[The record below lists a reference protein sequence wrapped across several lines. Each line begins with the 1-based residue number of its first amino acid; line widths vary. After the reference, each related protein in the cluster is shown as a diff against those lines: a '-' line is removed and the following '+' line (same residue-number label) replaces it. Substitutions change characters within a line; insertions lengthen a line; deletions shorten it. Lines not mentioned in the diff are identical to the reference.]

1 MNVRKSRLGAC
12 AIITKEKLGSIRER
26 DYSTILSVSR
36 KHDHTDFGLPGGKV
50 DEDETVY
57 EALVREIREET
68 GIAIYDAVPIYFRE
82 GHEHLTVVYIVTD
95 YAGDP
100 EQMESGKVE
109 WNSWEVLKGGSFGD
123 YNKNLEA
130 HIKMLINNDT
140 NV

>member
-26 DYSTILSVSR
+26 DYDTILSVSR

-50 DEDETVY
+50 DEGETVY
-57 EALVREIREET
+57 EALVREVREET
-68 GIAIYDAVPIYFRE
+68 GLSIYDAVPIYFRE

-100 EQMESGKVE
+100 EQMESGRVE
-109 WNSWEVLKGGSFGD
+109 WNDWETLKRGSFGD
-123 YNKNLEA
+123 YNKNLES
-130 HIKMLINNDT
+130 HIKMIINN
-140 NV
+140 N